1 VLTKKYFLISNC
13 NRIIKPMK
21 RYFFL
26 ILLILQQFLFLTNIH
41 SQSLQNG
48 LMDVTNLN
56 WNKRIIKLKGTCDF
70 YWKEFL
76 LPTSAEDSLPNHT
89 KFTAKIPKP
98 WTKIEL
104 SKNNYLPPN
113 GYGTYRIRIKVDNK
127 DEIYGLKV
135 HAVFSAY
142 KLFVNG
148 KLIGSAGTISKIK
161 KNEIA
166 EFKTSEIPIAVLKK
180 GNTKY
185 QTLDIIFQVS
195 NYHHRRAGLQ
205 RIIYFSTMEEI
216 IYSTKTELLIHLLL
230 IGIVFIIGFNHVLMY
245 TLRRIEIGNLLFGAL
260 ATIMILRDIS
270 TGERILLHIFP
281 NINWETLVRLDNFS
295 GFGTMTF
302 FALYF
307 YFTFRRDFP
316 KFMFYFIVILGIAIS
331 ILVFSTTQ
339 WVYGQ
344 YRIVMEAYVGLGGL
358 YYTFGVLL
366 VATIRKREGA
376 IYTFIGMFLLY
387 TTAINDV
394 LNSMDVLNTVYIAP
408 YGIAIFMFLQ
418 SFILSRKSAKALS
431 NNEKLSHE
439 LRQEKLNLEE
449 NIEERTQK
457 LTKQAEELK
466 IYQEEQEQ
474 QNIINEGLNIITDV
488 MRQNKDNLSTLADQL
503 LAALIKRIDASM
515 GALYLH
521 FNVNHED
528 KLKLLANY
536 GLSED
541 AKIESLDT
549 NEGLTGKCFNT
560 GKELYIKDITDSFF
574 SISSGL
580 GSSTP
585 KVLALIPMKVDEL
598 VIGVIEVAS
607 FKEITDT
614 HKAFLTKAIENIA
627 SQLNIVKI
635 NEESKALIEESE
647 NLKNEAIEKNQELI
661 KNIEELNAI
670 IEEKT

>member
-1 VLTKKYFLISNC
+1 
-13 NRIIKPMK
+13 MK
-21 RYFFL
+21 RYLFL
-26 ILLILQQFLFLTNIH
+26 IILTVQQLLLFTNVN
-41 SQSLQNG
+41 SQTLKDG
-48 LMDVTNLN
+48 FIDVTNIN
-56 WNKRIIKLKGTCDF
+56 WDKRVIKLEGTCDF

-76 LPTSAEDSLPNHT
+76 LPSSSEDSLPGHN
-89 KFTAKIPKP
+89 KLVSKIPKS
-98 WTKIEL
+98 WTKIKL
-104 SKNNYLPPN
+104 SEDTHIPTK

-127 DEIYGLKV
+127 DEIYGIKV
-135 HAVFSAY
+135 KAVFTAY
-142 KLFVNG
+142 KLYVNG
-148 KLIGSAGTISKIK
+148 KLLNTVGVVSDTEKDAKPK
-161 KNEIA
+161 
-166 EFKTSEIPIAVLKK
+166 FKTSEIPIPVFKK
-180 GNTKY
+180 GDSSY
-185 QTLDIIFQVS
+185 QILDVVIQTS
-195 NYHHRRAGLQ
+195 NYHHHRAGLQ
-205 RIIYFSTMEEI
+205 RAISFGTMESI
-216 IYSTKTELLIHLLL
+216 IYSTKTALLIHLLL

-307 YFTFRRDFP
+307 YFTYRRDFP
-316 KFMFYFIVILGIAIS
+316 KFMFYFIVILGILITV
-331 ILVFSTTQ
+331 LVFSTTQ

-366 VATIRKREGA
+366 TATIRKRESA

-394 LNSMDVLNTVYIAP
+394 LNSMGILNTVYIAP
-408 YGIAIFMFLQ
+408 YGIAVFMFLQ
-418 SFILSRKSAKALS
+418 SFILSKKSAKALS
-431 NNEKLSHE
+431 NNEKLSKE
-439 LRQEKLNLEE
+439 LREEKLNLEE

-488 MRQNKDNLSTLADQL
+488 MRQNKDNLATLADQL
-503 LAALIKRIDASM
+503 LATLIKRIDASM

-528 KLKLLANY
+528 KLKLLADY
-536 GLSED
+536 GLNSE
-541 AKIESLDT
+541 AKIESLNT

-560 GKELYIKDITDSFF
+560 GKENYIKDITDSYF

-580 GSSTP
+580 GSATP
-585 KVLALIPMKVDEL
+585 KILAIIPMKIDEL
-598 VIGVIEVAS
+598 VIGVVEIAS
-607 FKEITDT
+607 FKEITNT
-614 HKAFLTKAIENIA
+614 HKSFLNKAIENIA

-635 NEESKALIEESE
+635 NEESKALIQESKELEEEAIAKANEMSKNIIE
-647 NLKNEAIEKNQELI
+647 LNEALEKAKKNEETFKSLLEQC
-661 KNIEELNAI
+661 KD
-670 IEEKT
+670 